1 MEYEEENEKKTSK
14 FSAGLNIIKRLD
26 KLWINCAN
34 FKREGKYLLW
44 NEELDTIWLELAR
57 DLEEINDIDSEN
69 EKEEGYE
76 TKFKK
81 FDNELKDVLPFKD
94 NYKGFQ
100 KPTKKDLE
108 NRNKQYE
115 ILMRKQLFLA
125 RLENKIGKG
134 TSWGE
139 QEDDWD

>member
-1 MEYEEENEKKTSK
+1 MDLTEKKVSK
-14 FSAGLNIIKRLD
+14 FSSGLNIIMRLD
-26 KLWINCAN
+26 ELWKNCAN
-34 FKREGKYLLW
+34 FKRRGSYQRW

-57 DLEEINDIDSEN
+57 DIPISDYEDKEEDGKVI
-69 EKEEGYE
+69 EGYE

-81 FDNELKDVLPFKD
+81 FDKELGNYLPFKD

-115 ILMRKQLFLA
+115 ILMKKQIFLA
-125 RLENKIGKG
+125 RLENELDKG
-134 TSWGE
+134 TTYE
-139 QEDDWD
+139 EEDDDF